1 VTRGSDT
8 ATLMHTAALLTVLQ
22 MSAAVNHRVLLTE
35 VVHELTGARK
45 HLQAMSF
52 QLTITKTE
60 MDS

>member
-1 VTRGSDT
+1 
-8 ATLMHTAALLTVLQ
+8 MHTAALLTVLQ